1 MRRFIRVRVRVRD
14 AAWLTL
20 LLCSAAH
27 RVDAQ
32 QERASMLRYCDHVD
46 SAAAPTL
53 TGARER
59 TDCWKQVQLQGL
71 GNALVE
77 ERYRA
82 AVRGYDNLLAAD
94 AARRAMQLREA
105 QVDAHLHSVQVAI
118 ASGDLRVADSLT
130 RVVLAVQSQNQ
141 RAIAFHD
148 RIVALRRADQLR
160 LTVYIVAG
168 LVLLIGIALAVTAR
182 IVAVQQA
189 RAAEVAR
196 LKAAQRTAMVRIID
210 GVGRGKMYTINGPIF
225 RIGSAESDRPE
236 EQNELVL
243 SDRDAY
249 VSRYHCAI
257 LRKEGTYYLI
267 DSSLNGTYV
276 DDELLERGEPRLL
289 EDGSEF
295 TLSGVTRL
303 KFLLL

>member
-196 LKAAQRTAMVRIID
+196 LKAAQRTAMVRIMRQDVHDQRTDLPDRVSRIRST
-210 GVGRGKMYTINGPIF
+210 GR
-225 RIGSAESDRPE
+225 AERA
-236 EQNELVL
+236 VL

-303 KFLLL
+303 KFLLV